1 MKKITICCMVLFA
14 VFAGSCTKDADT
26 PTDSQPSTPDVIVEE
41 FTPMT
46 FEQTRAHVS
55 EALGSDVAERIE
67 PTSRYVR
74 VFFPNVDRLIEE
86 IRKDDLI
93 YSPAPAP
100 GIEVTPVTVPEGQP
114 EPQYTVLTGDAQ
126 LPDDV
131 EYEVLAEFFAPEDP
145 QAGLTAEQSA
155 AVMQKIAERQ
165 PMTRTATSWKPS
177 GRIQYRDELTGEY
190 YPMEGLRVVIF
201 GYSSSLQM
209 IQETVRTDASGNFTT
224 TTTYAALPGTATIQ
238 WQDTRWSI
246 LSDNSNLAST
256 GQVIDP
262 NTMPRWNCMIS
273 SSVKGMSCN
282 YATAFLA
289 AKYMHKNGYPLSNG
303 TANSS
308 MKICCLDEAVPANSD
323 DRFYPDASDSNIMTV
338 LIYCQNKT
346 PLEIM
351 QAVCREIGK
360 AVQQLK
366 INRNT
371 NDYSDFS
378 RVVTESWGE
387 FTKFYFLEKYYG
399 ELGALNDLH
408 SYNYVSAYGKTVA
421 SPDALNRQDW
431 YYDSRYSPEN
441 QCRTPMFID
450 IYDDLN
456 QLYWPNK
463 PTGTTIKY
471 PDDAF
476 YLSYLNKFSYYEQWS
491 RTGHT
496 PDEIYDQIMNT
507 IQAEN
512 IPITRTGIQ
521 LLNNVFP
528 VYQELHEAL

>member
-1 MKKITICCMVLFA
+1 MKKTTICCMLLFSM
-14 VFAGSCTKDADT
+14 FAGGCTKDVDT
-26 PTDSQPSTPDVIVEE
+26 PTDSQPSPPDVIVEE

-46 FEQTRAHVS
+46 FDQTRVHVS
-55 EALGSDVAERIE
+55 EALGSDAAERIE

-86 IRKDDLI
+86 IRKEGLI
-93 YSPAPAP
+93 YSPVPAP
-100 GIEVTPVTVPEGQP
+100 GIEITPVTVQEGQP
-114 EPQYTVLTGDAQ
+114 EPVYTVLAGDAQ
-126 LPDDV
+126 LPDDA
-131 EYEVLAEFFAPEDP
+131 EYEVLAEFFSPGDP
-145 QAGLTAEQSA
+145 QSGLTSDEAAIVEMDMKSA
-155 AVMQKIAERQ
+155 TRT
-165 PMTRTATSWKPS
+165 MTRAATTWKPW
-177 GRIQYRDELTGEY
+177 GRIQYKDELTGEY
-190 YPMEGLRVVIF
+190 YPMAGVKIYLF
-201 GYSSSLQM
+201 GYQSNYQM
-209 IQETVRTDASGNFTT
+209 IQEYVYTDADGNFQATKEYVSGVT
-224 TTTYAALPGTATIQ
+224 EAIQWERASWSIMSTESQLAGTSAGAALIEKAWNKVI
-238 WQDTRWSI
+238 SA
-246 LSDNSNLAST
+246 SNSQSNHAH
-256 GQVIDP
+256 D
-262 NTMPRWNCMIS
+262 
-273 SSVKGMSCN
+273 

-289 AKYMHKNGYPLSNG
+289 AKYMHENGYTLSNG
-303 TANSS
+303 TFNSS
-308 MKICCLDEAVPANSD
+308 VKICCLDEAVSIGKD
-323 DRFYPDASDSNIMTV
+323 DSFSQEGSSIMKV
-338 LIYCQNKT
+338 SVYCQDKT

-351 QAVCREIGK
+351 QAVCRETGK
-360 AVQQLK
+360 AVQRLK

-371 NDYSDFS
+371 NDYRAFS

-399 ELGALNDLH
+399 ELGALNYLH

-421 SPDALNRQDW
+421 SPDALNQQDW

-456 QLYWPNK
+456 QLFWPNK
-463 PTGTTIKY
+463 PTGATIKY

-476 YLSYLNKFSYYEQWS
+476 YLPDLNKFSYYEQWS

-512 IPITRTGIQ
+512 IPMTRAGIE
-521 LLNNVFP
+521 LLSAVFP